1 MRKGTIIAA
10 VGAACLLAACS
21 GGSGD
26 GDTNETSSPEPEA
39 ITFAD
44 MVDRFG
50 PKDGETMQIEFSDE
64 LRIAELAAEDPAWEE
79 LTAFG
84 AAGIWEQ
91 IEPDARETLGIDLAA
106 AEALFSV
113 GGMPSSLLLMQGG
126 QDEELIVETAS
137 ESGWSGTET
146 LTLDGD
152 DVYAD
157 NLRSHAN
164 QLRPLGDSVLVG
176 ARTADVARLDA
187 GGETLA
193 DDPHLAQLA
202 ECVGDAVAVRIV
214 DAGYIG
220 PGFKGTDSVNGAFAV
235 GVLADEGM
243 QSVVCA
249 LSDDAPALERAVVD
263 AVKNGDRE
271 GYSSQPWAELLTV
284 AETSVDGELLRVVL
298 GHVQGTDP
306 GLLLKDAEQPGPPG
320 FV

>member
-10 VGAACLLAACS
+10 LGAACLLAACG
-21 GGSGD
+21 GGSGE
-26 GDTNETSSPEPEA
+26 GDTSETPSSEPEA

-44 MVDRFG
+44 MMDRFG
-50 PKDGETMQIEFSDE
+50 AEDGETMQIEFSDE

-79 LTAFG
+79 LITFG

-91 IEPDARETLGIDLAA
+91 IGPDARDTLGIDLLG

-126 QDEELIVETAS
+126 QDEDLIVETAS
-137 ESGWSGTET
+137 ENGWSGTGT
-146 LTLDGD
+146 LTLDSD

-164 QLRPLGDSVLVG
+164 QLRPLEDSVLVG
-176 ARTADVARLDA
+176 ARTADMERLDA

-214 DAGYIG
+214 DAAYIG
-220 PGFKGTDSVNGAFAV
+220 PGFQGTESANGAFAV
-235 GVLADEGM
+235 GVLTDEGT

-249 LSDDAPALERAVVD
+249 ISDDAPALEGAVVD

-271 GYSSQPWAELLTV
+271 GYSSQPWADFLTV
-284 AETSVDGELLRVVL
+284 TETVVEGDLLRVVL

-306 GLLLKDAEQPGPPG
+306 GLLLKDAQQPGPPG
-320 FV
+320 FM